1 MKLNRS
7 ILAAAIGSAFAL
19 GMSGQAMADLYAGS
33 SLHITDLKVGIGE
46 YFDGTIKPPTKDSV
60 TIKSFNFTLTNTAA
74 LNGVLSGTTA
84 SCGGTPTSNNCGKSP
99 NDTLYAGPSNATG
112 SSDLRGSK
120 DYTGDGTFTWMTIG
134 TGSNW
139 ANSDSIIHN
148 SELTNG
154 GSPSHTDQIAEAR
167 ISSASNASSSSEI
180 QSTTGFTF
188 SFSVNGPNPTA
199 LSLSFLADPE
209 LRAQILNDLG
219 YTTHNAQANIK
230 VSFTLSKDGAFG
242 VGATWAPNG
251 ALDGNCLAGGGVT
264 CIELADAENL
274 NTNAGTSTD
283 NTFADYSYDPN
294 SANLLPYGILVTG
307 LTAGDWTLTL
317 QAQTST
323 NLTHT
328 PVPEPG
334 MLSLLGI
341 GLLGLGAARRRRIA

>member
-33 SLHITDLKVGIGE
+33 SLHIMDLKIGIGE
-46 YFDGTIKPPTKDSV
+46 FVNNDFKPATGKV
-60 TIKSFNFTLTNTAA
+60 TVRSFNFTLTNTAT
-74 LNGVLSGTTA
+74 LNGVLSGTTKT
-84 SCGGTPTSNNCGKSP
+84 CGGTPAANSCGKSP
-99 NDTLYAGPSNATG
+99 NDTLYAGPANATG
-112 SSDLRGSK
+112 SDVTRGSK
-120 DYTGDGTFTWMTIG
+120 GYSGADSTFTWMTIG
-134 TGSNW
+134 TGNNW

-167 ISSASNASSSSEI
+167 ISSANDASSSSEI

-188 SFSVNGPNPTA
+188 SFTVNSPNPVA
-199 LSLSFLADPE
+199 LNLSFLADPE
-209 LRAQILNDLG
+209 LRAEILNDLG
-219 YTTHNAQANIK
+219 YATHNAQANIK
-230 VSFTLSKDGAFG
+230 VSFTLSKDGAFA
-242 VGATWAPNG
+242 GATWAPNG
-251 ALDGNCLAGGGVT
+251 VLDGNCIAGGGVT
-264 CIELADAENL
+264 CVELADAENL

-283 NTFADYSYDPN
+283 NTIAQYSYDPN

-307 LTAGDWTLTL
+307 LTAGNWTLTL

-341 GLLGLGAARRRRIA
+341 GLLGLGAARRRRMA